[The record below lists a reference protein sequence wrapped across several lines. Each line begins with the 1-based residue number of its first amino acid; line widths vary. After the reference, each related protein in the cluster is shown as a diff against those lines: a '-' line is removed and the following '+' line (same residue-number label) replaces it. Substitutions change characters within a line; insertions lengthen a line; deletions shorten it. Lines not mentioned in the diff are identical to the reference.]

1 MARFR
6 VKGAAAAGAL
16 ALLTISAVVLS
27 VLALQRNQG
36 VPDNTPTYTYT
47 PDSEAAKPNQADP
60 DSAPDIETDTDVKDH
75 VEQPEPEE
83 EVKVPAPTR
92 FLSLGADGQIL
103 RGEYGTCPERP
114 GWSEVSS
121 NGGSDW
127 QPTNAD
133 ARGAVQI
140 LDARIASTDIQELIV
155 LNDSC
160 EPVLL
165 RSYIGGVSW
174 AEMTGMVS
182 DRWFFNPTNSDV
194 ISTAANQV
202 ESPCEIAQM
211 VVSASRQTG
220 AVLCGNSEIFR
231 STNQGETWSG
241 PIRAEGAQAISTTDE
256 RLILA
261 TLDREDCQGIQVE
274 ELNGNTFRP
283 IGACIASSKN
293 PEELAIAHYQ
303 EEIVIWADDAFH
315 NSQDGGNS
323 WQ

>member
-83 EVKVPAPTR
+83 EVKVPVPTR
-92 FLSLGADGQIL
+92 FLSLGPDSQIL

-182 DRWFFNPTNSDV
+182 DRWFFNPANPNV
-194 ISTAANQV
+194 ISTPAGDVDA
-202 ESPCEIAQM
+202 PCEIVQM
-211 VVSASRQTG
+211 VISSTRETG
-220 AVLCGNSEIFR
+220 AVLCKNSAIAQ
-231 STNQGETWSG
+231 STDQGANWSTPVVVDG
-241 PIRAEGAQAISTTDE
+241 VRAISTTDD
-256 RLILA
+256 RLLIA
-261 TLDREDCQGIQVE
+261 ALDTGECQGIQLKE
-274 ELNGNTFRP
+274 FDNGVFES
-283 IGACIASSKN
+283 IGTCLTSSES
-293 PEELAIAHYQ
+293 PDDLALTSYGD
-303 EEIVIWADDAFH
+303 EIIVWADDDLFSSE
-315 NSQDGGNS
+315 NGGAT
-323 WQ
+323 WH